1 MIISNNWYGRLGN
14 NILQIGHIIDLAIMY
29 RHNIKFNSKH
39 ELFDLS
45 IIENYFNKYNN
56 SKIITDRHN
65 FHYLNILS
73 YSPKWNLK
81 LNNISDVFGQNDEI
95 KIKLLKDSFLVKNVK
110 KLPENDLV
118 IHIRSGD
125 IFSSNPHPNYV
136 PPPLEYYTKQ
146 IAKKNYDKIIIVCE
160 DQINPV
166 VNKLLELYKHA
177 VYKKNSLTE
186 DIEIIL
192 GASNIIY
199 SVGTFVSALK
209 LLSDNI
215 NYIYGNDFNN
225 KEFDDYYKIM
235 KPWKNTEKQR
245 EYILTYKYNENEP

>member
-1 MIISNNWYGRLGN
+1 M
-14 NILQIGHIIDLAIMY
+14 
-29 RHNIKFNSKH
+29 
-39 ELFDLS
+39 
-45 IIENYFNKYNN
+45 
-56 SKIITDRHN
+56 
-65 FHYLNILS
+65 
-73 YSPKWNLK
+73 
-81 LNNISDVFGQNDEI
+81 
-95 KIKLLKDSFLVKNVK
+95 
-110 KLPENDLV
+110 
-118 IHIRSGD
+118 
-125 IFSSNPHPNYV
+125 
-136 PPPLEYYTKQ
+136 
-146 IAKKNYDKIIIVCE
+146 CE

-245 EYILTYKYNENEP
+245 EYILTYKYNEN